1 MQSDM
6 TLHRLTGEG
15 GELLSAQ
22 LQRVAEQQQD
32 IDFGADMMDFDPIEG
47 DPQQPRPLLVLTP
60 PKAVSRKRV
69 LPKIKPDAR
78 IELSDAVWKRQRM
91 DLSFMVVKRPPLPLV
106 DENGMVV
113 SNDVIAPVCLAEE
126 GEG

>member
-1 MQSDM
+1 M

-60 PKAVSRKRV
+60 PT
-69 LPKIKPDAR
+69 IKPDAR

-113 SNDVIAPVCLAEE
+113 SNEVIAPVCLAEE

>member
-1 MQSDM
+1 M

-60 PKAVSRKRV
+60 PKPVSRKRV
-69 LPKIKPDAR
+69 LPTIKPDAR

>member
-1 MQSDM
+1 M

-69 LPKIKPDAR
+69 LPTIKPDAR
-78 IELSDAVWKRQRM
+78 IGAERRGVETTAHGS
-91 DLSFMVVKRPPLPLV
+91 VVHGGEAAASAAGGR
-106 DENGMVV
+106 ERNGCV
-113 SNDVIAPVCLAEE
+113 
-126 GEG
+126 